1 MKLNSTCKS
10 KKNHR
15 KFYFKKRNVHLFKRK
30 IKRSKLRSTSHS
42 SSKFNYKLP
51 FLTSIELID
60 KSSND
65 FKISTENS
73 ILFKDYLLVSAN
85 VKYKYLL
92 CTLFDQVN
100 FDYKENYLIVDG
112 KQNIS
117 VHICN
122 FF

>member
-15 KFYFKKRNVHLFKRK
+15 KMYFKKRNAHLFKQK
-30 IKRSKLRSTSHS
+30 NNRSKTRFASHS
-42 SSKFNYKLP
+42 NSKLNYKLP

-60 KSSND
+60 KSC
-65 FKISTENS
+65 ENT
-73 ILFKDYLLVSAN
+73 ILFQDYLLVSAN

-100 FDYKENYLIVDG
+100 FDYKENYSIVDG
-112 KQNIS
+112 KLKNLSKKKFSI
-117 VHICN
+117 VYI
-122 FF
+122 F